1 MIFLLFLFRFV
12 FFAFSFRLFKFVFSI
27 VFRVY
32 LQARAFLS
40 RLNILGFLIEICDS
54 SHYSDYHNW
63 KWVDLLKKVGKW
75 RLKVHQYLLKI
86 LLQIEAWKKSFW
98 NWTKMKNSN
107 AREEWNPKRKIFC
120 GFNPFFGPSTWSF
133 VMPLRKISDF
143 AQDKN
148 HCLHTFQFSL
158 ILLCVITVI
167 VNSSLVLKKIFCC
180 PCPLPSCGVP
190 RSCFCL
196 SLNKS

>member
-86 LLQIEAWKKSFW
+86 LLQIEAWKKAFEIEQ
-98 NWTKMKNSN
+98 KRRIQMPEKNETQNEKYSAVLIPSLDLPRDPLWCRC
-107 AREEWNPKRKIFC
+107 ARYRI
-120 GFNPFFGPSTWSF
+120 
-133 VMPLRKISDF
+133 
-143 AQDKN
+143 
-148 HCLHTFQFSL
+148 LHKTRIIACTHF
-158 ILLCVITVI
+158 
-167 VNSSLVLKKIFCC
+167 SSL
-180 PCPLPSCGVP
+180 
-190 RSCFCL
+190 
-196 SLNKS
+196 

>member
-1 MIFLLFLFRFV
+1 M
-12 FFAFSFRLFKFVFSI
+12 SWI
-27 VFRVY
+27 VEKSGKVETQSAPKLTKNF
-32 LQARAFLS
+32 
-40 RLNILGFLIEICDS
+40 IT
-54 SHYSDYHNW
+54 NW
-63 KWVDLLKKVGKW
+63 SV
-75 RLKVHQYLLKI
+75 
-86 LLQIEAWKKSFW
+86 KKSFW

-107 AREEWNPKRKIFC
+107 AREERNPKRKIFC

-167 VNSSLVLKKIFCC
+167 VNSSLVLKKMFCC